1 MRLVTFKQGGLEQT
15 TWGSMGIFWDG
26 DTANKPCDIV
36 NQQGKIDQYT
46 AGKSAIN
53 DTSGGRVLKNNEEQ
67 LARADQFEGF
77 RISGHARYLI
87 WLEGRTNSTA
97 TTIARVQS
105 LLHLLRML
113 SLMYHWLLFCRFSHG
128 SELEW
133 TISPITGLFCSGLG
147 LVWLYQIKCSCKVC
161 WRLLPHQKLAPATT
175 NRILSEHG
183 GPLETLHHSS
193 ACRFS
198 QGNLYFQIFS
208 APLMPWKAP

>member
-1 MRLVTFKQGGLEQT
+1 MMRLVTFKQGGWSMLEQT
-15 TWGSMGIFWDG
+15 TWGSMGIFKDG

-97 TTIARVQS
+97 TIIARVQS
-105 LLHLLRML
+105 LLHLLPML
-113 SLMYHWLLFCRFSHG
+113 SLMYH
-128 SELEW
+128 
-133 TISPITGLFCSGLG
+133 
-147 LVWLYQIKCSCKVC
+147 
-161 WRLLPHQKLAPATT
+161 
-175 NRILSEHG
+175 
-183 GPLETLHHSS
+183 
-193 ACRFS
+193 
-198 QGNLYFQIFS
+198 
-208 APLMPWKAP
+208 